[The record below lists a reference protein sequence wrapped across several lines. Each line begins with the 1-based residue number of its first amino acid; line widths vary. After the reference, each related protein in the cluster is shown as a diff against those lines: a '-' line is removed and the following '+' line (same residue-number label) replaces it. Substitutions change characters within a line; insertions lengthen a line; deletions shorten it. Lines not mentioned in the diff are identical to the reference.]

1 MPSILPA
8 GARELEYYL
17 DALGR
22 PEICRLCGVHRTTL
36 SRWLDGSSA
45 VPVAVLNLLRIVSSG
60 RLPSMGKEWSGW
72 VFQGGDLFTPSN
84 VPVSPGEI
92 LAMPFRR
99 ALLRDQAKQIA
110 HLRATVEKL
119 THDLAALDAAANDA
133 LQWPYSPPEG
143 NPKRA
148 ISDDSAGS
156 RSAGGPD
163 RPISPPYQLLRAR
176 RQGQP

>member
-1 MPSILPA
+1 MPQILPA

-17 DALGR
+17 DSVGR
-22 PEICRLCGVHRTTL
+22 SEMCRLCGVHRTTL
-36 SRWLDGSSA
+36 SRWLDGTST
-45 VPVAVLNLLRIVSSG
+45 VPLSVLNLLRIVSSG
-60 RLPSMGKEWSGW
+60 RLPTMGKEWDGW
-72 VFQGGDLFTPSN
+72 TFQAGDLFTPAN
-84 VPVSPGEI
+84 VAVSPGEI

-119 THDLAALDAAANDA
+119 TADVAALDVAANDA

-148 ISDDSAGS
+148 INDDSTAS
-156 RSAGGPD
+156 QSAGAPD
-163 RPISPPYQLLRAR
+163 RRILRPYPL
-176 RQGQP
+176 